1 MEENKRFQKIIKRS
15 VYFFILILIFAIVG
29 TIILKYHVEGEQNMP
44 FKLSQILVVSSAEG
58 IQGEESKYNWDV
70 DLYQTNDICLNIK
83 KNKNYKTTEAI
94 KSIEIANISIER
106 PKIGNIKIY
115 IPNSEKQTY
124 EYKKEYEIDEN
135 IKYDGDKK
143 TNLENLKISN
153 QGGTILFRVVN
164 DTGKEYKSNE
174 EELKHDGILLDKVGL
189 TNDDIKFKI
198 SFDIIIK
205 LESDISFEG
214 RIELELP
221 VGDIANQG
229 TANLDKKDMKDIIF
243 KRK

>member
-29 TIILKYHVEGEQNMP
+29 IIILKYHVEGEQNMP

-115 IPNSEKQTY
+115 IPNSKKQTY
-124 EYKKEYEIDEN
+124 
-135 IKYDGDKK
+135 
-143 TNLENLKISN
+143 
-153 QGGTILFRVVN
+153 
-164 DTGKEYKSNE
+164 
-174 EELKHDGILLDKVGL
+174 
-189 TNDDIKFKI
+189 
-198 SFDIIIK
+198 
-205 LESDISFEG
+205 
-214 RIELELP
+214 
-221 VGDIANQG
+221 
-229 TANLDKKDMKDIIF
+229 
-243 KRK
+243 